1 MATVPSGTRFIGIA
15 TDVNLVEKKSALLNK
30 ETQPY
35 TIEDIANYVAAIK
48 PYKSYLAYLSY
59 GALTGFVVIPTVVY
73 NDLDVTPSWA
83 IDGGGSPIFNATATG
98 EFRTNRTVMFTDT
111 QVKGQ
116 SSFVSANKNINTN
129 IISFQLTDSNGDLF
143 FSPFSNLLVEIRVY

>member
-48 PYKSYLAYLSY
+48 PYKSYFHQIPKGLLLS
-59 GALTGFVVIPTVVY
+59 
-73 NDLDVTPSWA
+73 
-83 IDGGGSPIFNATATG
+83 
-98 EFRTNRTVMFTDT
+98 
-111 QVKGQ
+111 
-116 SSFVSANKNINTN
+116 
-129 IISFQLTDSNGDLF
+129 
-143 FSPFSNLLVEIRVY
+143 